1 MAKAF
6 TGLDDPRVIAAR
18 EAFEDTGS
26 YSDAAR
32 LVGTSRTS
40 IKRALEFYEKNTSLI
55 GLT

>member
-40 IKRALEFYEKNTSLI
+40 IKRALEFYEKNISLI
-55 GLT
+55 GLA